1 MSIGFAL
8 QMTKK
13 TILNE
18 RKDKK
23 NAKKLVEDK
32 DKGEKTS
39 IEVDSIISWLK
50 KLRKETCNINRLK
63 KSKCH

>member
-1 MSIGFAL
+1 
-8 QMTKK
+8 MTRK

-50 KLRKETCNINRLK
+50 KLRKETGNMNRLK

>member
-39 IEVDSIISWLK
+39 IEVDSIMAQK
-50 KLRKETCNINRLK
+50 A
-63 KSKCH
+63 